1 MSEFKEE
8 HIISAFKRCVKE
20 LKADHMY
27 VDSKLEIDKS
37 GRVTIMIKADNEP
50 R

>member
-27 VDSKLEIDKS
+27 VDSSLEIDKRGNVIIS
-37 GRVTIMIKADNEP
+37 IRADNEP